1 MGLDKAAGCKQ
12 TAFKKHLDVSD
23 IHLRTTFNSHAHK
36 LYKPKSVKELWT
48 RKPFRHPHCK
58 FLYWYQEF
66 LCPVEPLYFSD
77 EKSITVEK

>member
-1 MGLDKAAGCKQ
+1 MVLLDTETPGTSREIYTEDAEGEA
-12 TAFKKHLDVSD
+12 
-23 IHLRTTFNSHAHK
+23 
-36 LYKPKSVKELWT
+36 
-48 RKPFRHPHCK
+48 HCK